1 MTSCN
6 AVEVHAETPAKRFE
20 PDRAPHM
27 LLNSKATPLFRVPRD
42 QSGRA
47 LVPSRK
53 HGFSCKSKP
62 ISSVLKSDGAHS
74 GASPGSSQDFHQLLL
89 KTQQNI
95 IQEAESL
102 ESSGQTFLIDKWAT
116 APSRSGITAVMQDG
130 CLLEKG
136 AVNVSFVQGKL
147 TPERAM
153 AMSSRGRGIHRAGG
167 QSYSAAA
174 LSLVFHPANPF
185 VPTLRAD
192 VRLFQVEGQA
202 WYGGGCDLTPA
213 YLFEEDARQFH
224 SFWKATCDKHHTDLY
239 PKCKAWCD
247 DYFYIPA
254 RQEHRGIG
262 GLFFDD
268 LEAKDAP
275 FDVSQ
280 FVKDVAEG
288 ILSSWRDI
296 ARKRQAM
303 PFSDEQRQW
312 QLLRRGRYLE
322 FNLLYDRGVK
332 FGLSGGR
339 LESIMVSA
347 PPLIAW
353 RYNVVPQAESAEA
366 KLIAVLQ
373 KPVDWANPTT

>member
-1 MTSCN
+1 M
-6 AVEVHAETPAKRFE
+6 
-20 PDRAPHM
+20 
-27 LLNSKATPLFRVPRD
+27 
-42 QSGRA
+42 
-47 LVPSRK
+47 
-53 HGFSCKSKP
+53 
-62 ISSVLKSDGAHS
+62 SDGAQP
-74 GASPGSSQDFHQLLL
+74 GASPGTAQNFHQLLL
-89 KTQQNI
+89 ATQQSI
-95 IQEAESL
+95 IREAESL
-102 ESSGQTFLIDKWAT
+102 DSSGQTFLIDKWAT
-116 APSRSGITAVMQDG
+116 APSRSGVTAVMQDG

-136 AVNVSFVQGKL
+136 AVNISLVQ
-147 TPERAM
+147 
-153 AMSSRGRGIHRAGG
+153 GG

-192 VRLFQVEGQA
+192 VRLFQVEGQS

-224 SFWKATCDKHHTDLY
+224 KFWKATCDKHHADLY
-239 PKCKAWCD
+239 PKYKAWCD

-262 GLFFDD
+262 GIFFDD

-288 ILSSWRDI
+288 MLSSWRDI
-296 ARKRQAM
+296 ATKRQAT

-353 RYNVVPQAESAEA
+353 RYNVVPEAGSAEA
-366 KLIAVLQ
+366 ELIAVLQ
-373 KPVDWANPTT
+373 KPVDWTSHTT